1 MILPG
6 NGSSPVPDGPP
17 LVCIARCGDTLHVTV
32 LHAATADILWQ
43 LRQDLAAVYRCSDL
57 QLTILDPSV
66 GDGEALTIQW
76 KRPLVPD
83 ASISPRRP

>member
-1 MILPG
+1 MTLPS
-6 NGSSPVPDGPP
+6 NCSSPVPDGPP
-17 LVCIARCGDTLHVTV
+17 LVCIARCGETLHVTV

-43 LRQDLAAVYRCSDL
+43 HRQELAAVHRCTGL
-57 QLTILDPSV
+57 QLIILDPSV
-66 GDGEALTIQW
+66 GDGEALTIPW